1 MILQKNLFIITVFL
15 IICSC
20 GFKVVDQNLATN
32 FNIKEVN
39 FNGDKRINYLIK
51 NKLNAKEAKIKNNK
65 RSIKLNIDTKA
76 NKNIKEKNIKN
87 EITKYEIIITTQINF
102 ILLGENIEQSFK
114 IIESGDFDVANKY
127 SNTLANEKNLIKSLS
142 KEIAKRIVNNLLINI
157 NDI

>member
-15 IICSC
+15 VLSSC
-20 GFKVVDQNLATN
+20 GFKVVDQNLAKN
-32 FNIKEVN
+32 FSIKEIN
-39 FNGDKRINYLIK
+39 FNGDNRINYLIK
-51 NKLNAKEAKIKNNK
+51 NKLSTREENISNNK
-65 RSIKLNIDTKA
+65 RSIKLNIDTKT

-87 EITKYEIIITTQINF
+87 QITKYEIIITTQISF

>member
-87 EITKYEIIITTQINF
+87 EITNMK
-102 ILLGENIEQSFK
+102 
-114 IIESGDFDVANKY
+114 
-127 SNTLANEKNLIKSLS
+127 
-142 KEIAKRIVNNLLINI
+142 
-157 NDI
+157 